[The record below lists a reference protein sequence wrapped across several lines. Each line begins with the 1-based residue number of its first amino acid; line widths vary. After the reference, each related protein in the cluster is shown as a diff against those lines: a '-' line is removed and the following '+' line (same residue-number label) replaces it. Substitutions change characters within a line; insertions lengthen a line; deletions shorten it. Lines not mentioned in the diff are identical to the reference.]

1 MCLAIPGR
9 IERTDGKRAKVDF
22 DGIKREADV
31 SLLPGVKAGDYVL
44 VHVGFAI
51 QKVDE
56 KAAREQYRL
65 FSEIGGIEV

>member
-9 IERTDGKRAKVDF
+9 ILSISGSRAKVDF

-31 SLLPGVKAGDYVL
+31 SLLPDSKVGEYVL

-65 FSEIGGIEV
+65 FSEIGGIEI